1 MSEEDWKNKMLDIE
15 DRIDNVCEF
24 YDKKI
29 TELEKKLKE
38 YPTPEQ
44 YSIAMKAEVYK
55 ETNTLRER
63 IEKLELLVKNQPT
76 GIQLRDR
83 IEELEKD
90 FKDNGVYTNKEEY
103 QSIFTEINE
112 LKEQKTQL
120 GNIFNADISEIRE
133 VLWDIGKTIISAFV
147 ILQIPDDRIQHIEG
161 QLKKLDGKE
170 PTDDIPY
177 EKDMIIYKG
186 RAYNQKLHR
195 IVEKADLE
203 WLFERFFN
211 PIQDGDRTKY
221 NKLKEK
227 YQEDADD

>member
-1 MSEEDWKNKMLDIE
+1 MNEEYWLH
-15 DRIDNVCEF
+15 
-24 YDKKI
+24 
-29 TELEKKLKE
+29 
-38 YPTPEQ
+38 
-44 YSIAMKAEVYK
+44 KAEYK
-55 ETNTLRER
+55 VRQNEMKIAE
-63 IEKLELLVKNQPT
+63 LELLVKNQPT

-83 IEELEKD
+83 IGELEKD

-133 VLWDIGKTIISAFV
+133 VLREFFKKHDYKYY
-147 ILQIPDDRIQHIEG
+147 
-161 QLKKLDGKE
+161 LKKLDGKE

-195 IVEKADLE
+195 IVEMADLE
-203 WLFERFFN
+203 ELKRLINEKDKEEIWVNNRWGINMILM
-211 PIQDGDRTKY
+211 KY
-221 NKLKEK
+221 L
-227 YQEDADD
+227 EDADD

>member
-1 MSEEDWKNKMLDIE
+1 MNEEYWLH
-15 DRIDNVCEF
+15 
-24 YDKKI
+24 
-29 TELEKKLKE
+29 
-38 YPTPEQ
+38 
-44 YSIAMKAEVYK
+44 KAEYK
-55 ETNTLRER
+55 VRQNEMKIAE
-63 IEKLELLVKNQPT
+63 LELLVKNQPT

-83 IEELEKD
+83 IGELEKD

-195 IVEKADLE
+195 IVEMADLE
-203 WLFERFFN
+203 ELKRLINEKDKEEIWVNNRWGINMILM
-211 PIQDGDRTKY
+211 KY
-221 NKLKEK
+221 L
-227 YQEDADD
+227 EDADD